1 MASTRRP
8 LLSAARGLAGALPL
22 LALLALGLLVLI
34 PAALGYQR
42 YVILTGSMTG
52 TYDRGSLV
60 FDRVVKT
67 SSLREGDP
75 ITFKPPGHG
84 LVTHR
89 IHKIR
94 TIDGKRVFWTKGDAN
109 KVVDPWSPITLNE
122 ATQAEV
128 AFHVP
133 YAGFAIAAL
142 QERRWR
148 MLIIGIPA
156 ALIAL
161 MTLRALWRET
171 AEPEPA
177 PTRAEAGGS
186 A

>member
-22 LALLALGLLVLI
+22 LALLALGLVILI

-60 FDRVVKT
+60 FDRVVPT
-67 SSLREGDP
+67 SSLRVGDP
-75 ITFKPPGHG
+75 ITFKPPNHI

-109 KVVDPWSPITLNE
+109 RALDLWDPITLTQP
-122 ATQAEV
+122 TQAKV
-128 AFHVP
+128 AFSVP
-133 YAGFAIAAL
+133 YAGYAIAAL
-142 QERRWR
+142 QDRRWR

-161 MTLRALWRET
+161 LTLRGLWRESG
-171 AEPEPA
+171 EPEPA
-177 PTRAEAGGS
+177 PAEARS
-186 A
+186 TA

>member
-1 MASTRRP
+1 MPVTTVENFYIPLADGTR
-8 LLSAARGLAGALPL
+8 LAARLWLPDD
-22 LALLALGLLVLI
+22 AAATPV
-34 PAALGYQR
+34 PAILE
-42 YVILTGSMTG
+42 YVPYRKRDGTR
-52 TYDRGSLV
+52 TYDQGSLV
-60 FDRVVKT
+60 FARVVKT

-109 KVVDPWSPITLNE
+109 KVVDQWSPITLDQP
-122 ATQAEV
+122 TQARV

-142 QERRWR
+142 QDRRWR
-148 MLIIGIPA
+148 MLIIGVPA

-161 MTLRALWRET
+161 MTLGALWRET
-171 AEPEPA
+171 GDAEPEPA
-177 PTRAEAGGS
+177 PTEARGT